1 MTAFRL
7 YAYFDKKGGDMQYK
21 KIRPVITGLMNLCFL
36 SLNQKIFY
44 LLHHQA
50 NPEMTYHYPL
60 SYCQEKNIAD
70 NKTTKTS
77 YIIYS
82 SILIILPT

>member
-7 YAYFDKKGGDMQYK
+7 YAYFDKKGGAMQY
-21 KIRPVITGLMNLCFL
+21 
-36 SLNQKIFY
+36 
-44 LLHHQA
+44 
-50 NPEMTYHYPL
+50 
-60 SYCQEKNIAD
+60 YCREKNIAD

-82 SILIILPT
+82 SILIILPPIWKFIYLFSILFCLCH